1 LPAMRGALVP
11 AILIACG
18 LAGCGRV
25 WNDPY
30 PAEDRGKNIYYSF
43 FVERPRHFDPAQSYT
58 SDEYDIIQQIYE
70 PPFQYHYLKRPYQ
83 LDSATATEVPRPRYY
98 DERGRELSDGAD
110 AARIAYSEYDIRIR
124 RGIMYQ
130 PHPALARDGKGEA
143 LYLSLP
149 ESEIRSKYTLS
160 DFPKTGTRE
169 LVADDYVYEIKRLAH
184 PQLVSPIY
192 GHMTDYIVG
201 LKELGDRLK
210 RDNDALVAEY
220 QKRYGTSD
228 PGRPWIDL
236 RAYDLAGVK
245 VLDRYTYRVR
255 IKGKYPQFLYW
266 LAMPF
271 FAPIPWE
278 ADRFYSQRGM
288 NDGRNLTLDSY
299 PVGTGPYM
307 LSQYDPN
314 FRMTLDANPNFHDE
328 SYPAEGAPGDA
339 EEGLLAD
346 AGKRVPFSERIVFTR
361 EKESIPLWNKF
372 LQGYYDTA
380 GIASDNFDQAV
391 RVGVS
396 GETALTP
403 EMQQRGIRLVTAVEP
418 TTYYLAF
425 NFNDP
430 VVGAGKGDERSRVRA
445 RKLRQ
450 ALSIAID
457 WEEFISIFQNG
468 RGVAGMGPLPPG
480 IFGYREDGGGYNP
493 VVYDQVGGRPLRKPV
508 AAAKKLLAEAGYP
521 DGRDEKTG
529 RPLVL
534 YLDTTDR
541 GPDSAAQL
549 SWYRRQFAKIDVQLE
564 IRATDWNRFQ
574 EKVRLGNTQMFFLGW
589 HADYPDP
596 ENFMFL
602 LYGPNGTQDGENK
615 ARYANP
621 EFDRLFERMRNM
633 ESGPQRQTIID
644 QMVKIARE
652 DAPWTWGFH
661 PKTYALAH
669 VWVRPGK
676 PNVIARNTLKYARV
690 DPVLRERKRDEWNR
704 PVVWPLGLILAAL
717 LLASAPAYLSYR
729 RRERMAARPA
739 GVPA

>member
-1 LPAMRGALVP
+1 MRGALVP

-314 FRMTLDANPNFHDE
+314 FRMTLDANPNFHGE